1 MIVVV
6 LQTRPP
12 GYAEILV
19 LVVESLNL
27 KARIL
32 FLLILSLLLVHLHV
46 IGEKHVNLWTFKVGK
61 QSLLLLLDK
70 VRRGLYQVD
79 LDVFEVSC
87 ELTHRLTKLEALLL
101 TLKMSL
107 IMSPEPGPI
116 STKLRVFKFPKGGS
130 SAASYISSG
139 V

>member
-12 GYAEILV
+12 SNAEVLV

-27 KARIL
+27 EARIL

-46 IGEKHVNLWTFKVGK
+46 IGEEHVNLWTFEVGK

-70 VRRGLYQVD
+70 VRRGLDKVD
-79 LDVFEVSC
+79 LDVFEISC
-87 ELTHRLTKLEALLL
+87 ELTHRLSK
-101 TLKMSL
+101 
-107 IMSPEPGPI
+107 
-116 STKLRVFKFPKGGS
+116 
-130 SAASYISSG
+130 
-139 V
+139 